1 MNAIRVRKRVES
13 ETLHLPELKDLV
25 GKTVEIIILEDAAAP
40 VPRFKDPGCLA
51 ALAPKKPFD
60 PKQLEAM
67 RDSLT
72 KEQFETLW
80 AIASQDL
87 IDVDA
92 ILEIRAASM
101 I

>member
-1 MNAIRVRKRVES
+1 MNAIRIRRRVDS

-25 GKTVEIIILEDAAAP
+25 GKTVEIIILEEVAGLA
-40 VPRFKDPGCLA
+40 PRFKDPGCFA
-51 ALAPKKPFD
+51 ALPPKKPFD
-60 PKQLEAM
+60 PKELEAM

-72 KEQFETLW
+72 KEQFEALW

-87 IDVDA
+87 VDVDA
-92 ILEIRAASM
+92 ILEMRAASM